1 MQDTLLRVL
10 KIFAGVAIPLAS
22 LVTGLRAA
30 REDHLW
36 LVKRPSLLLRS
47 LLTILVIVPVGAV
60 LFLEAVRAPM
70 LVEVG
75 ITIAIIAIGLGPPAA
90 LKQAKTHQE
99 SIAFELGL
107 NVVLLLVAIVYI
119 PLFVAIH
126 GAIFHHGVTLG
137 VGQVAKVV
145 LTRSLIPLLVGIGVG
160 RLAPRASAPLVKYSS
175 VFIQVVL
182 LVVVVVAL
190 VAAWRSL
197 LALGGKAWLT
207 CAAVALG
214 EVVIGHA
221 MGGPARETRRVLAMF
236 SVMRFPALALLLTS
250 VAARGRE
257 VVPVILAYVLSSVVM
272 LALYGA
278 ITSLAAKRGRPAIP
292 PPAKVARVH

>member
-1 MQDTLLRVL
+1 MISWPSRPKARATRALVVIAANAIRAMSSDLACAATTAGKWGAIVADARWDTADASGRTVVRIAPTPGVGGALQERGNPRCSEALADPDSRGGRKMQDTLLRVL

-22 LVTGLRAA
+22 LATGLRAA

-107 NVVLLLVAIVYI
+107 KVALLLVAIVYI

-126 GAIFHHGVTLG
+126 RAIFHHAVTLG
-137 VGQVAKVV
+137 V
-145 LTRSLIPLLVGIGVG
+145 
-160 RLAPRASAPLVKYSS
+160 
-175 VFIQVVL
+175 
-182 LVVVVVAL
+182 
-190 VAAWRSL
+190 
-197 LALGGKAWLT
+197 
-207 CAAVALG
+207 
-214 EVVIGHA
+214 
-221 MGGPARETRRVLAMF
+221 
-236 SVMRFPALALLLTS
+236 
-250 VAARGRE
+250 
-257 VVPVILAYVLSSVVM
+257 
-272 LALYGA
+272 
-278 ITSLAAKRGRPAIP
+278 
-292 PPAKVARVH
+292 